1 MGGSPSSC
9 AVSITKAAP
18 VAPLFVATMSLSKHE
33 DTAVQMERLS
43 SSDLDAEKA
52 HATEHAERLSELAD
66 PDAGKSPEERA
77 AIDRKLMRKVDL
89 WLIPWLCLLYLLSFL
104 DRSNIGNARL
114 AGMEEDLDMGGH
126 DYNNALTIFF
136 ISYALAE
143 PITNVLLKR
152 LTPRVF
158 FTGIILLW
166 GLIMTLM
173 GLVTSYSGLLA
184 CRWFLGLAEA
194 GLFPGVNYY
203 LSCWYKRSELGM
215 RAAVFFSAAA
225 LAGSFG
231 GLLAAAIAQMEGV
244 GGKAGWAWIF
254 IIEGLATMFVG
265 CFCWWMV
272 FDWPATARFLTEEDR
287 LRLRRRPER
296 LEVLGLRF
304 HLHGKPLPPLR
315 FQSVSADYS
324 GWHGLQGHS
333 RSTPFGPAIR
343 RGCDLHDCS
352 RLDCRPNPSAWPLQH
367 GHRHCCCDRI
377 LHAAGHPEPQ
387 NPVCRY
393 IFGCS
398 RNLPHHSEHP
408 VVGQQQHRGHLQTR
422 CHHRHCC
429 RLGQSQR
436 SCQLQHLHQG
446 GEAKILHR
454 PRYRSGLPHRL
465 PAWRHHLHVYHAA
478 RGEQEKA

>member
-1 MGGSPSSC
+1 MPYSKPS
-9 AVSITKAAP
+9 
-18 VAPLFVATMSLSKHE
+18 
-33 DTAVQMERLS
+33 Q
-43 SSDLDAEKA
+43 
-52 HATEHAERLSELAD
+52 
-66 PDAGKSPEERA
+66 
-77 AIDRKLMRKVDL
+77 DRKLMRKVDL

-158 FTGIILLW
+158 FTSIILLW

-173 GLVTSYSGLLA
+173 GLVTNYAGLLA

-287 LRLRRRPER
+287 LRLRRRLAADNQSSTAEEYDKRHVIAALKDWKCWGYAFIYMGNLCPLYAFSLFLPTILAGMGYQGTHAQLLSVPPYAVAATCTIAVGWIADRTRQRGLCNMVTATVAAVGFCMLLGTQNPTIQYAGTFLGAAGIYPTIPNTLSWASNNIEGIYKRGVIIGIVVGWGNLNGVVSSNIYIKGEKPKYYTGHGTVLAYLVVCLLGGTIFMYTMLRAENKRR
-296 LEVLGLRF
+296 LS
-304 HLHGKPLPPLR
+304 GKR
-315 FQSVSADYS
+315 DNMHAGKSADDIWVA
-324 GWHGLQGHS
+324 G
-333 RSTPFGPAIR
+333 
-343 RGCDLHDCS
+343 DN
-352 RLDCRPNPSAWPLQH
+352 RPDFIYTL
-367 GHRHCCCDRI
+367 
-377 LHAAGHPEPQ
+377 
-387 NPVCRY
+387 
-393 IFGCS
+393 
-398 RNLPHHSEHP
+398 
-408 VVGQQQHRGHLQTR
+408 
-422 CHHRHCC
+422 
-429 RLGQSQR
+429 
-436 SCQLQHLHQG
+436 
-446 GEAKILHR
+446 
-454 PRYRSGLPHRL
+454 
-465 PAWRHHLHVYHAA
+465 
-478 RGEQEKA
+478 